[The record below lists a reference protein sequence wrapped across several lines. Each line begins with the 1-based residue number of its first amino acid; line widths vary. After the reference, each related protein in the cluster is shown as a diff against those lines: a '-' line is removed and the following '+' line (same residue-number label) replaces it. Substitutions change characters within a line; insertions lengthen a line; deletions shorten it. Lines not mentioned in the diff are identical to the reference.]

1 MCLLQGIQHSIS
13 FVAWRLGVSS
23 LLYLQIE
30 LRNDQPMVS
39 PTLSPTHGSGD
50 TYITPVSLSNYCI
63 VDDMPVLAAWI
74 HPRGFLVV
82 WQSEY
87 SVSDQ
92 KVV

>member
-1 MCLLQGIQHSIS
+1 MLFGAL
-13 FVAWRLGVSS
+13 AS
-23 LLYLQIE
+23 LLWLHLQIE

-39 PTLSPTHGSGD
+39 QTLSPTHGSGD
-50 TYITPVSLSNYCI
+50 TYITPVSLSKYCI
-63 VDDMPVLAAWI
+63 VDEMSVLALWM

-82 WQSEY
+82 GQSEY